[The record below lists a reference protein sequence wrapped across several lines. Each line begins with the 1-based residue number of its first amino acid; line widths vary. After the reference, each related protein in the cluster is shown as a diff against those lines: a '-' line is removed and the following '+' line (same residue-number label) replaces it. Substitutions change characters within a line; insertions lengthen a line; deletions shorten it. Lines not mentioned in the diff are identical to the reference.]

1 MFSRSFVGKMLKPFE
16 HTFINT
22 IFSNTPCNFLPE
34 SIYNLSEDTV
44 MTDKQD
50 LNRKQDD

>member
-1 MFSRSFVGKMLKPFE
+1 MIKPFE

-22 IFSNTPCNFLPE
+22 IVLNIPCNFLPE
-34 SIYNLSEDTV
+34 GIYNLSEDTV
-44 MTDKQD
+44 MIDKQD